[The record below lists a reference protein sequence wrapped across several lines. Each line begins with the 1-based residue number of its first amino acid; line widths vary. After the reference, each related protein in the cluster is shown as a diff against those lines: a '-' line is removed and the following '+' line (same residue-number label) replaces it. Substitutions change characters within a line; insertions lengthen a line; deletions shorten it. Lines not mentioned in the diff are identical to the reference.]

1 MYQGMCQYD
10 VKVYNVLTL
19 LLISTGHGN
28 NRNCG
33 IKVEIHWYAVGVPGH
48 RISKFT

>member
-33 IKVEIHWYAVGVPGH
+33 IKGEICGYAIGVPGH
-48 RISKFT
+48 RISRFT